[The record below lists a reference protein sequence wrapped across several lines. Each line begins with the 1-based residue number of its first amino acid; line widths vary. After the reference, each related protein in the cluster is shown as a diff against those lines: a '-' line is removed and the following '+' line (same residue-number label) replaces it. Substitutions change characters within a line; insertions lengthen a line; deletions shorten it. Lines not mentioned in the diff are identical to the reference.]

1 MKDSR
6 IQFVITRSKE
16 GVPAKMTGMEKEN
29 YASISIGGIAFMK
42 IKAGRNL
49 FDKRVVVSE

>member
-49 FDKRVVVSE
+49 F